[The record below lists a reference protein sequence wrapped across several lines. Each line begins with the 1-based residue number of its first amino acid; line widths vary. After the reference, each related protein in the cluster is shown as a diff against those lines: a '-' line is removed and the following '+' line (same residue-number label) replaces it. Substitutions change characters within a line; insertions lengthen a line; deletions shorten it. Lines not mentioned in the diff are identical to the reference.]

1 MIRRSIEGK
10 EGEAGNLLKTLKAD
24 PKLYKKIMD
33 TLDIIGFFD
42 PVMIAEVY
50 DRDKKRGRV
59 DLVLSDKDD
68 SLFIITPRS
77 NSKND
82 LTIVRKLSGDIEERY
97 DLSIVKKNDI
107 TTDNVDLCRCDKIY
121 NTKFGRLITDRKTY
135 VTALFGD
142 HNIYQMLSDFSSPV
156 DVEALL
162 ADINSREVKP
172 TFKDF
177 TDSLGKVITEEEM
190 DNILELNCYDDFCKT
205 SSIKVRNSNVLKMKL

>member
-10 EGEAGNLLKTLKAD
+10 EGEARNVLKTLKAD
-24 PKLYKKIMD
+24 PKLYKKIID

-59 DLVLSDKDD
+59 DLALSDKDD
-68 SLFIITPRS
+68 NLFIITPRS

-82 LTIVRKLSGDIEERY
+82 LTIVRRLCGDTEERY
-97 DLSIVKKNDI
+97 DVSIIKKNDV

-142 HNIYQMLSDFSSPV
+142 HNIYQMLSDFSNPIDV
-156 DVEALL
+156 DTLL
-162 ADINSREVKP
+162 ADINSREEKP

-177 TDSLGKVITEEEM
+177 TDSLEKVITEEEM
-190 DNILELNCYDDFCKT
+190 NNILELNCYDGFCKT
-205 SSIKVRNSNVLKMKL
+205 TSIKVRNSNVLKMKL

>member
-10 EGEAGNLLKTLKAD
+10 EGEARNLLKTLKAD

-135 VTALFGD
+135 VTAF
-142 HNIYQMLSDFSSPV
+142 
-156 DVEALL
+156 A
-162 ADINSREVKP
+162 
-172 TFKDF
+172 
-177 TDSLGKVITEEEM
+177 
-190 DNILELNCYDDFCKT
+190 
-205 SSIKVRNSNVLKMKL
+205 